1 MGETYFQ
8 TVSEGENP
16 KAPSEV
22 REKLALKQFLDDLP
36 NSDMRIRIK
45 LIQPK
50 DLNDAVRRA
59 VEFEA
64 YLRGEDERDH

>member
-1 MGETYFQ
+1 M
-8 TVSEGENP
+8 SEGENP

>member
-1 MGETYFQ
+1 M
-8 TVSEGENP
+8 SEGENP

-22 REKLALKQFLDDLP
+22 GEKLALKQFLDDLP